1 MELFNS
7 NAIQFVLYFVVPG
20 VVAVVIHDSMIA
32 SEQRNWQEMSLA
44 LVTYGVLNLFI
55 FSLLSLLI

>member
-20 VVAVVIHDSMIA
+20 VVAVVIHDLMIA